1 MTVLWFSHFVPWPA
15 TGHGALA
22 RSFHLVR
29 EAASRRELHLLALAP
44 PSPTGPQTEE
54 TLGAAREGLERYC
67 ASVTL
72 VATAQGGGRMSRAVS
87 ALAGWPSSRAYWERW
102 YWSPEAQ
109 SQLVA
114 LQERV
119 HPDVVHLDTVFLRPY
134 VEQLQAPFVLNHHN
148 VESHLLARRSANGS
162 RAARAFYAREARK
175 VTEAE
180 RVLSLQAETNVMVSD
195 TDAERLQS
203 IIPGARTCVVAN
215 GVDLDFFRLPP
226 VAEASPREAVFL
238 GGMDWFP
245 NKDAMEW
252 FATDI
257 WPALAAA
264 PGGVLDRM
272 TVVGREPAPLL
283 RTAAAADPRIDVTG
297 FVDDVRPYVA
307 RAALFLCPMRVGGGT
322 RLKILDALAMGRV
335 LVSTAVGV
343 EGIPMREGEHYLR
356 AETPQEFVEQM
367 TRAAGDPALRD
378 RLGAAG
384 RALVER
390 EYGWAPL
397 GDRLEAAYAS
407 AARGTRVAT

>member
-1 MTVLWFSHFVPWPA
+1 MTVLWFSHFVPWPS

-44 PSPTGPQTEE
+44 PTPDGPQPRDV
-54 TLGAAREGLERYC
+54 LDAAREGLEGYC

-72 VATAQGGGRMSRAVS
+72 VATEHAGGRVSRAVK
-87 ALAGWPSSRAYWERW
+87 ALAGMPSSRAYWERW
-102 YWSPEAQ
+102 YWSTEAQ
-109 SQLVA
+109 GELRA

-119 HPDVVHLDTVFLRPY
+119 RPQVVHLDTVFLRPY
-134 VEQLQAPFVLNHHN
+134 APLLTAPFVLNHHN
-148 VESHLLARRSANGS
+148 VESHLLARRGANGS

-175 VTEAE
+175 VKEAE
-180 RVLSLQAETNVMVSD
+180 RELSQRAATNIMVSE
-195 TDAERLQS
+195 TDAERMQEIL
-203 IIPGARTCVVAN
+203 PGARTCVVAN

-252 FATDI
+252 FASDI
-257 WPALAAA
+257 WPALAQHQ
-264 PGGVLDRM
+264 GGLLDRM
-272 TVVGREPAPLL
+272 TVVGREPSPEIKA
-283 RTAAAADPRIDVTG
+283 TAAADARVVATG

-335 LVSTAVGV
+335 LISTAVGV
-343 EGIPMREGEHYLR
+343 EGIPMVEGEHYLR
-356 AETPQEFVEQM
+356 AETPQEFVEQIA
-367 TRAAGDPALRD
+367 RAAADSGLRD
-378 RLGAAG
+378 RLSAAG

-390 EYGWAPL
+390 EYGWRRL
-397 GDRLEAAYAS
+397 GDRLEEAYALAS
-407 AARGTRVAT
+407 TVAVGR